1 MKCNYNVLLSPHKTR
16 VYIVQVLLESL
27 QREGEREREFLFAC
41 FLIYIKCSPVK
52 TCLNPLTT

>member
-1 MKCNYNVLLSPHKTR
+1 MKCNSNVLLSPHKTR

-27 QREGEREREFLFAC
+27 QRGEREREFLFAC

>member
-27 QREGEREREFLFAC
+27 QREGEREGGSF
-41 FLIYIKCSPVK
+41 
-52 TCLNPLTT
+52 CLLVF

>member
-27 QREGEREREFLFAC
+27 QREGEREREGVFVCLF
-41 FLIYIKCSPVK
+41 FNIYKMQSS
-52 TCLNPLTT
+52 